1 MLRRLSIANRL
12 MLFVPVLLIA
22 LTIVVGFGLTVL
34 KGRLM
39 EDRKEQLRQV
49 VGVARGVLETWYAK
63 EKSGQLTTEDAQLAA
78 RDQLRQLRFGVSDYF
93 FATRFDG
100 VTMVHANQ
108 KFEGQ
113 NRIDFKTSDGVET
126 VRLQIEAAKHG
137 GDFYT
142 LMFPR
147 PGQTVPVAKI
157 AYAAAFEPW
166 EWSLGT
172 GLYIDDVDTIYNR
185 ILTIYLGIVAIVVL
199 VSGAIAMALAR
210 SISRPVS
217 TMAERMGR
225 LAEGDLAIEV
235 PYLDD
240 RNELGLLARALEV
253 FKQNRRKADELAA
266 AQEAEQAA
274 KLRRQEAVEVT
285 LVDFQ
290 EQTSRVIAAVVVAA
304 EKVRSH
310 AGGLA
315 DMAQNSRSMIDAVN
329 QAASNTTGSVGT
341 IAAAAEELSAA
352 VNEVNQ
358 QVTRSTDV
366 AVRAV
371 TEADQATVTMR
382 GLSDATDRIGAIVQV
397 IRGIAAQTNL
407 LALNATIEA
416 ARAGEAGKG
425 FAVVAGEVKALA
437 NQTTKATEEIQTYVA
452 GIQGETQRAVTAIS
466 TIGTIVTDMRAMS
479 TGIAAAMEEQGATT
493 QDIARNINHA
503 ADGTRNVSTNITGVA
518 TAAES
523 TSKAAGALHTAS
535 NDLQREAAVLREDV
549 SGFFERL
556 RKI

>member
-1 MLRRLSIANRL
+1 MMRRLSISNRL
-12 MLFVPVLLIA
+12 MFFIPVLLIA
-22 LTIVVGFGLTVL
+22 LTIVVGFGLSVL
-34 KGRLM
+34 KDGLM

-49 VGVARGVLETWYAK
+49 VGVARGVLQTWYEK
-63 EKSGQLTTEDAQLAA
+63 EKSGQLSSADAQQAA

-93 FATRFDG
+93 FASRYDG
-100 VTMVHANQ
+100 VTMVHANPA
-108 KFEGQ
+108 FEGK

-126 VRLQIEAAKHG
+126 VRLQIEAAKRG

-147 PGQTVPVAKI
+147 PGQTEPVAKI

-166 EWSLGT
+166 QWSLGT
-172 GLYIDDVDTIYNR
+172 GLYIDDVDVIYNR
-185 ILTIYLGIVAIVVL
+185 ILAIYLGIAAVVVL
-199 VSGAIAMALAR
+199 VSGGVAVTLAR
-210 SISRPVS
+210 SISRPVA
-217 TMAERMGR
+217 TMADRMGR
-225 LAEGDLAIEV
+225 LAEGDLGIEV

-240 RNELGLLARALEV
+240 RHELGLLARALEV
-253 FKQNRRKADELAA
+253 FKQNRRKADEMAA

-274 KLRRQEAVEVT
+274 KLRRQEAVEVS

-290 EQTSRVIAAVVVAA
+290 EQTSRVIAAVVGAA
-304 EKVRSH
+304 EEVRAH

-315 DMAQNSRSMIDAVN
+315 DMAQRSHSMIDAVN
-329 QAASNTTGSVGT
+329 HAANDTTGSVET

-371 TEADQATVTMR
+371 SEADQATVTMR

-397 IRGIAAQTNL
+397 IRSIAAQTNL

-416 ARAGEAGKG
+416 ARAGEAGRG

-479 TGIAAAMEEQGATT
+479 SGIAAAMEEQGATT
-493 QDIARNINHA
+493 QDIARNIGQA
-503 ADGTRNVSTNITGVA
+503 ADGTRNVSTNIAGVA

-523 TSKAAGALHTAS
+523 TSEAAGKLHVAS

-549 SGFFERL
+549 AGFFERL